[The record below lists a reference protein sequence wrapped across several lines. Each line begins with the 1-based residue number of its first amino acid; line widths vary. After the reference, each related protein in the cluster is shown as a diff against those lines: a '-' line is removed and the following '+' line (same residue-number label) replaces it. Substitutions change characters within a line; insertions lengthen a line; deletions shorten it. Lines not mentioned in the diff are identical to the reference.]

1 MIYLKSGLAANNV
14 HHAKI
19 MHWRNKILAAVSNY
33 TFTKAHSEPSN
44 TCTTCK
50 CLHCKY
56 FGHNKWNLPHGIG
69 KSHFDNGVCNIRHNR
84 ADYCNYSKW
93 TCTYYRNLSVFSYI
107 LISWQTLQSFGCKGP
122 CCQSQ
127 LSNYVTTKWL

>member
-1 MIYLKSGLAANNV
+1 MIYHESGLAANNV

-69 KSHFDNGVCNIRHNR
+69 KSHFRNGVCNIRHNR
-84 ADYCNYSKW
+84 TDYSKW
-93 TCTYYRNLSVFSYI
+93 TCTYHGALSVSMW
-107 LISWQTLQSFGCKGP
+107 WQTLQLFHCKELS
-122 CCQSQ
+122 CQSQ
-127 LSNYVTTKWL
+127 SSNYVTTKCL